1 MKTVP
6 EYEVDL
12 ENTVN
17 QTIRSGQLGVIVN
30 DAQRYEV
37 VYFTHCHYLGSS
49 GGISNTFSYRSFSKS
64 GVLRNKVKSYMYKP
78 IYPLKNNKNYRTE
91 IVLITGENDAD

>member
-1 MKTVP
+1 MKTIP
-6 EYEVDL
+6 ECGVDL

-30 DAQRYEV
+30 DAQRYEI
-37 VYFTHCHYLGSS
+37 VYFTKCYYLGS
-49 GGISNTFSYRSFSKS
+49 GGRVSNTFEYRSFSKN

-78 IYPLKNNKNYRTE
+78 VYPLKNNKNYRTE
-91 IVLITGENDAD
+91 IVLVTGENNED

>member
-12 ENTVN
+12 ENTIN
-17 QTIRSGQLGVIVN
+17 RSIRSGQLGVIVN
-30 DAQRYEV
+30 DAQQYEI

-49 GGISNTFSYRSFSKS
+49 GGISNTFSYRSFSKN
-64 GVLRNKVKSYMYKP
+64 GFLRKKEKPYMYKV
-78 IYPLKNNKNYRTE
+78 IYSLKNNKNYRTE
-91 IVLITGENDAD
+91 IVLVTGENNED